1 MVVLSLAAIRE
12 RLIFEYPIKR
22 EEMKK
27 EINDL
32 LQQKETLKELF
43 EKAELLS
50 QPGKVYQLFDNTNK
64 QKLIE
69 EKNG

>member
-1 MVVLSLAAIRE
+1 ME
-12 RLIFEYPIKR
+12 
-22 EEMKK
+22 K

-64 QKLIE
+64 QKFIE